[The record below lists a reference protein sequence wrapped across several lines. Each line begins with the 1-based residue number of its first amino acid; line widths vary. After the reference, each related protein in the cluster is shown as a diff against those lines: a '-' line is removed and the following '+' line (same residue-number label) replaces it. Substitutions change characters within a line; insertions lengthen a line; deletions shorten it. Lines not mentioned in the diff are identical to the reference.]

1 MTDQFPWRIR
11 GKRVLPADHSLV
23 MGILNVTPDSFSD
36 GGRYLDPQRALAA
49 ATQMVEAGA
58 DILDIGGE
66 STRPTRSGPVSPD
79 EELSRIL
86 PVLREVRA
94 RFPNVL
100 ISVDTYKAE
109 VAKVALEEGADIIN
123 DIYALRASPEI
134 AQLVAAAGAGLI
146 LMHMQGTPET
156 MQQNPQYGD
165 VAVDIKNF
173 LRDRIALAIE
183 AGVPEEAIAVDPGF
197 GFGKTVEH
205 NVELLARLEYFR
217 LLQRP
222 ICVGVSRKSF
232 LGALTGGLPPQER
245 EEATLAAQ
253 CVSVMNGAAIVRCHD
268 VQAAR
273 RALAV
278 VDAVLAR
285 G

>member
-1 MTDQFPWRIR
+1 
-11 GKRVLPADHSLV
+11 

-36 GGRYLDPQRALAA
+36 GGRYLDPQSALAA

-66 STRPTRSGPVSPD
+66 STRPTRSGPVSAD

-134 AQLVAAAGAGLI
+134 AKLVAAADAGLI
-146 LMHMQGTPET
+146 LMHMQGSPET
-156 MQQNPQYGD
+156 MQQNPQYGN
-165 VAVDIKNF
+165 VAVEIKNF
-173 LRDRIALAIE
+173 LRDQIAFAVE

-205 NVELLARLEYFR
+205 NIELLARLEYFR

-232 LGALTGGLPPQER
+232 LGALTGGLPTLER

-253 CVSVMNGAAIVRCHD
+253 CVAVMNGAAMVRCHD
-268 VQAAR
+268 VRAAR